1 MLGQRTVAG
10 LAIHA
15 GMPACLLHLC
25 NVAMARFTSLV
36 ARKVDGPGSNIA
48 KGRAA
53 VVAVFSEA
61 LRYNEVSNHEK
72 NCERNDKQKGKPEK
86 MP

>member
-15 GMPACLLHLC
+15 HMHAALLHIRYI
-25 NVAMARFTSLV
+25 AMACFTSLV
-36 ARKVDGPGSNIA
+36 TRKVDGPGSNIA

-72 NCERNDKQKGKPEK
+72 DCERNDKQKGKPEK